1 MRTISPNVCTTK
13 ARRTRFSEVLR
24 LHSAK
29 LNQNPQ
35 LKRKATRYSA
45 AAFENGA
52 NPLYNCSRA
61 VLVKA
66 LPKRNDSK

>member
-1 MRTISPNVCTTK
+1 MSPNVCTTK
-13 ARRTRFSEVLR
+13 ANCTNRNEVLR

-35 LKRKATRYSA
+35 PKRNATRYSE

-52 NPLYNCSRA
+52 KPLYNCSRA

-66 LPKRNDSK
+66 LPKRSDSK